1 MHKGKANEFFPK
13 KQREDFMSEE
23 LSNKVIMEAGDMV
36 EGAIWGCAPLGH
48 QDMDVRMKLMRS
60 PKVWMTVTIPGIN
73 SWPVTVRKYFDR
85 AWTAARASGERRA
98 LFLPVAPAGWDSF
111 SW

>member
-1 MHKGKANEFFPK
+1 
-13 KQREDFMSEE
+13 
-23 LSNKVIMEAGDMV
+23 
-36 EGAIWGCAPLGH
+36 
-48 QDMDVRMKLMRS
+48 MRS

-98 LFLPVAPAGWDSF
+98 LFHPVAPAVPGVYHD
-111 SW
+111 

>member
-1 MHKGKANEFFPK
+1 VDIETCVLPGEDLVHKGKANEFFPK

-48 QDMDVRMKLMRS
+48 QDMDVRMKVDAISEGLDDRNDSWHQLMACDGTEIFR
-60 PKVWMTVTIPGIN
+60 
-73 SWPVTVRKYFDR
+73 
-85 AWTAARASGERRA
+85 
-98 LFLPVAPAGWDSF
+98 
-111 SW
+111 